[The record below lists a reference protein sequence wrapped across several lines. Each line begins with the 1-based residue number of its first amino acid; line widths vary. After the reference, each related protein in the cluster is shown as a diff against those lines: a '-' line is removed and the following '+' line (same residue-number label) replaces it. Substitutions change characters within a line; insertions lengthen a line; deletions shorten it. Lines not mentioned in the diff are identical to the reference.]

1 MAKKSLPWVDLLAKV
16 TPKMTALR
24 DDVTQLMADAAELNR
39 QADELRGQ
47 AYFKALEI
55 ESLAKAENGI
65 AAVDHVRNMAPF

>member
-16 TPKMTALR
+16 TPKMTGLR
-24 DDVTQLMADAAELNR
+24 DEVTQLMADATELDA
-39 QADELRGQ
+39 QASELRGQ

-65 AAVDHVRNMAPF
+65 AAVDHVRNMATF